1 MTDAERSAPRGP
13 PPDRFRGD
21 AYVSEP
27 RREGTSVRLR
37 NESCPPMIPG
47 RIFQISLESSPSSVR
62 EARRFFVRV
71 ADEIGLSPE
80 HRELGALALSELVTN
95 AVVHGSGPV
104 EVTAKD
110 QGEAMRWEVADASPV
125 APRQRTAMPDASS
138 GRGLAIVAAVAG
150 AWGCDNADT
159 SGGGKT
165 VWFSLPV
172 DPR

>member
-1 MTDAERSAPRGP
+1 MK
-13 PPDRFRGD
+13 
-21 AYVSEP
+21 P
-27 RREGTSVRLR
+27 RRK
-37 NESCPPMIPG
+37 
-47 RIFQISLESSPSSVR
+47 FQIRLESSPRSVR

-104 EVTAKD
+104 DITARD
-110 QGEAMRWEVADASPV
+110 EGEAMRWEVADASSV
-125 APRQRTAMPDASS
+125 APRQRTATPDDSS

-150 AWGCDNADT
+150 SWGFDNDADA
-159 SGGGKT
+159 GRKT

-172 DPR
+172 DAR